1 MKFTGAGKDEVDKK
15 NYTTKSNGSNSKVKV
30 TPLNNN
36 NIGGKHNYINE
47 EEEDLSGIED
57 LEDLEAQRS
66 RLIGGA
72 NDIPKPPLKKPGST
86 AMNQSKLKKA
96 SSSWE

>member
-1 MKFTGAGKDEVDKK
+1 MRGGRGPEGG
-15 NYTTKSNGSNSKVKV
+15 YRPRRR
-30 TPLNNN
+30 PLAWVMRLVNE
-36 NIGGKHNYINE
+36 IYDARYARDTSDINE

-66 RLIGGA
+66 RLIGGT
-72 NDIPKPPLKKPGST
+72 NDMPKPPLKKPGST

>member
-36 NIGGKHNYINE
+36 NSGGKHNYINE

-72 NDIPKPPLKKPGST
+72 NDVPKPPSKKPGST

-96 SSSWE
+96 GSSWE

>member
-1 MKFTGAGKDEVDKK
+1 MKFTGAGKDEVD
-15 NYTTKSNGSNSKVKV
+15 NTTKSNGSNSKVKV

-36 NIGGKHNYINE
+36 NSGGKHNYINE
-47 EEEDLSGIED
+47 EEEDLFGIED